1 MRMIRWLFV
10 GALLGALLA
19 GCGPTALRLP
29 TIPVQGPT
37 STSAASDLQPV
48 PTAPLSGAPASP
60 AEAYRDRYEVL
71 LWFHDPTPQQG
82 DNVLMFASLLQNGD
96 PMGGDLQMEALYPDV
111 NSPGGV
117 AVHWDRP
124 NYGRGIVS
132 FRVSDQYPVGEPV
145 TITVHMHL
153 NWLGATF
160 TNQISFTPQ

>member
-1 MRMIRWLFV
+1 MPEVESLT
-10 GALLGALLA
+10 ATATSLA
-19 GCGPTALRLP
+19 R
-29 TIPVQGPT
+29 
-37 STSAASDLQPV
+37 QPV
-48 PTAPLSGAPASP
+48 PSAQASGPSAAPTHTYG
-60 AEAYRDRYEVL
+60 DRYEVL
-71 LWFHDPTPQQG
+71 LWLHDPTPRQG
-82 DNVLMFASLLQNGD
+82 ENVLMFASLLQNGD

-111 NSPGGV
+111 NAPGGT

-132 FRVSDQYPVGEPV
+132 FRVTEQYAVGEPV